1 MDRFLK
7 RSVSET
13 LEEALVSPFF
23 MTTQIYP
30 LGHDTIFYT
39 CHIANLDNIA
49 VRFDGCELIYTH
61 GKYDAYCT
69 GMILGKSFS
78 EIHKGFEIDID
89 PDHQIESAFL
99 SERFNL
105 CLSLFLS
112 EAVILRLRDLS

>member
-1 MDRFLK
+1 MDKLLRL
-7 RSVSET
+7 SVFET
-13 LEEALVSPFF
+13 LEEAYVSPYF

-69 GMILGKSFS
+69 GIILGKSFS

-89 PDHQIESAFL
+89 SGVK
-99 SERFNL
+99 
-105 CLSLFLS
+105 
-112 EAVILRLRDLS
+112 EAIDAGVKDFYDNHAQGADSDKK